1 MQLRELFHAKSAF
14 KLTWDHQFAAQGEVH
29 AEASDLRGQ
38 RIHISFTPVGQ
49 GDNAT
54 EISFSRGDRYDMTG
68 GGLAARVMSTVLLAI
83 DQYFTRYHPTYI
95 VFSSK
100 GASRTGVYSA
110 IARRLSHGYR
120 SLTPDQFPWELDE
133 WAKTLGSDTA
143 FVFRRVG
150 AAPAPNSSVAE
161 SEGSA
166 EGVPHI
172 SKQFLQH
179 IVQQASKEGARAIV
193 KSLQWGDGA
202 AKELLQLIIKDLKQD
217 IKLAENHSELAELS
231 YTDPGI
237 AQHMRSLGYRAA
249 GAGLDQT
256 TWLSPDG
263 SVIKIFGT
271 QAGQKGWTAD
281 HRMFA
286 TWVQY
291 CRKHAA
297 NPYIPKF
304 GGWRSFEFPQGSGQ
318 KYLQIKMERL
328 TPIRDKTLRAVLEQF
343 DHAVENGRSFAK
355 LEGVVGSRL
364 GWAWVIASPL
374 FRDSVLYDTVSELN
388 SMGDQQGWTLDLHA
402 GNYMLRGNQ
411 IIIVDPWVASG

>member
-1 MQLRELFHAKSAF
+1 MKLRELFDAKSAF
-14 KLTWDHQFAAQGEVH
+14 ELQWDHQFAAQGEVH
-29 AEASDLRGQ
+29 AEARDLRGQ

-54 EISFSRGDRYDMTG
+54 EIVFSRGDRYDMTG
-68 GGLAARVMSTVLLAI
+68 GGLASRVMSTVLLAI

-150 AAPAPNSSVAE
+150 AAPAPDSSVAE
-161 SEGSA
+161 SEGDA

-172 SKQFLQH
+172 SKRLLQH
-179 IVQQASKEGARAIV
+179 IVQQAGKEGARAIV
-193 KSLQWGDGA
+193 KSLEWGDGA
-202 AKELLQLIIKDLKQD
+202 AKELLQLIIKDLKHN
-217 IKLAENHSELAELS
+217 IKLAENHSELSELS

-237 AQHMRSLGYRAA
+237 KKHMQSLGYRSA
-249 GAGLDQT
+249 GEGGDQT
-256 TWLSPDG
+256 TWISPDG

-271 QAGQKGWTAD
+271 QEGQQGWTTD

-297 NPYIPKF
+297 NPYIPQF
-304 GGWRSFEFPQGSGQ
+304 SGWRSFEFPQGSGQ

-328 TPIRDKTLRAVLEQF
+328 TPIRDNTLRAVLDQF
-343 DHAVENGRSFAK
+343 
-355 LEGVVGSRL
+355 
-364 GWAWVIASPL
+364 GWAMDRGTEFEDLKSTVFRKVGLDGAWAVL
-374 FRDSVLYDTVSELN
+374 FAEPTFWNTIKELN
-388 SMGDQQGWTLDLHA
+388 SIGHAHGWGLDLHA
-402 GNYMLRGNQ
+402 DNYMRRGNQ
-411 IIIVDPWVASG
+411 IIIVDPWVASD